1 MAEEQAKTTP
11 VKGRRGKARLIAG
24 RCIACGRCEP
34 VCPVAAIRYDE
45 KGEPVIDLE
54 KCIGC
59 RKCVKVCPVEALEM
73 FDPQTGT
80 VIPTTRAD
88 EKTEARPD
96 AGSFRGVWV
105 FVEQFKGK
113 AETVSWELLGSGR
126 TLARELDTE
135 LAAVIIGSEAKHLA
149 DEAFGYGADTVYLVD
164 HPVLALYRTQPY
176 CAAFVHLIK
185 KYSPEIL
192 LMGATGPGKDLAAA
206 VATRLNTGLTAD
218 CTGLAIDREKRLL
231 EQTRPAF
238 GGNIMATIVTEQAR
252 PQMASVRPGV
262 MPMPDFVPGRKGRLV
277 EETLSFNET
286 AILTKILEVIPSEEE
301 AAVDITAAGV
311 VVSGGRGLANAS
323 GFDMLGELAEL
334 LGGTIGGSR
343 STVDAGW
350 IKHERQVGQTGKT
363 VRPKLYLA
371 CGISGAIQHIVGM
384 QNSEHIIAINTD
396 KNAPIFDIA
405 SLGIVGDV
413 FEILPAL
420 TATLKKRK
428 EGGTP

>member
-1 MAEEQAKTTP
+1 
-11 VKGRRGKARLIAG
+11 
-24 RCIACGRCEP
+24 
-34 VCPVAAIRYDE
+34 
-45 KGEPVIDLE
+45 
-54 KCIGC
+54 
-59 RKCVKVCPVEALEM
+59 
-73 FDPQTGT
+73 
-80 VIPTTRAD
+80 
-88 EKTEARPD
+88 
-96 AGSFRGVWV
+96 
-105 FVEQFKGK
+105 
-113 AETVSWELLGSGR
+113 
-126 TLARELDTE
+126 
-135 LAAVIIGSEAKHLA
+135 
-149 DEAFGYGADTVYLVD
+149 
-164 HPVLALYRTQPY
+164 
-176 CAAFVHLIK
+176 
-185 KYSPEIL
+185 
-192 LMGATGPGKDLAAA
+192 
-206 VATRLNTGLTAD
+206 
-218 CTGLAIDREKRLL
+218 
-231 EQTRPAF
+231 
-238 GGNIMATIVTEQAR
+238 MATIVTEQAR

-262 MPMPDFVPGRKGRLV
+262 MPMPDFSAGRTGRLI
-277 EETLSFNET
+277 EETLSFSET
-286 AILTKILEVIPSEEE
+286 AISTKVLEVIPSEEE
-301 AAVDITAAGV
+301 GAVDIAAAGV